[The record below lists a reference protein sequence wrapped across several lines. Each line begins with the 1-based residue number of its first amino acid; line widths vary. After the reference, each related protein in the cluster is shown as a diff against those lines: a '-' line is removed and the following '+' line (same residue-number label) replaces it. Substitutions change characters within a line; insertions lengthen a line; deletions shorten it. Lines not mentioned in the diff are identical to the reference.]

1 MPARRSAALPQV
13 AAALQQL
20 HAIGIV
26 HMDVKPENSYR
37 AFDGRRVAVLCFMT
51 RRLCADPH
59 PPPLPRFPSPDSIK
73 LGDLGG
79 CGMPN
84 MPPVSGKYGDCRYLA
99 HEGVTG
105 LQGRTCSQGMTI
117 DDLTK
122 LDVFALGMSV

>member
-1 MPARRSAALPQV
+1 
-13 AAALQQL
+13 
-20 HAIGIV
+20 
-26 HMDVKPENSYR
+26 MDVKPENSYR
-37 AFDGRRVAVLCFMT
+37 AFDGRCVATSLT
-51 RRLCADPH
+51 PH
-59 PPPLPRFPSPDSIK
+59 PHPLPDPLPLISPRSIK

-84 MPPVSGKYGDCRYLA
+84 MPPVSGKYGDSRYLA

-105 LQGRTCSQGMTI
+105 LGGRTCSQGMSI